1 MLAGKTIL
9 IVEDDTLLRD
19 LFSMV
24 LKSYGYSVTTVRTG
38 KDALVKV
45 QKSDYDIALIDIGLP
60 DMNGIELLKKI
71 RTSNRYIILIVITGN
86 PNLDSSI
93 DSVNYGANGYLVK
106 PVNNKDLVAIVE
118 RKLRQQEETEMLSD
132 EKVSEWLKSRL
143 SRMSLEKEEHQT

>member
-19 LFSMV
+19 LFSTV

-71 RTSNRYIILIVITGN
+71 RTSNRYIILIIITGN

-93 DSVNYGANGYLVK
+93 DSVNYGANGYLIK

-118 RKLRQQEETEMLSD
+118 RKLRQQEETEILSD